1 MIEIRFATSQDYDY
15 LVHNDRQIKPEV
27 VKKKIED
34 AEIIVVLDN
43 EQNIGWLRF
52 NYFWDEIPFM
62 NMLWIEEDY
71 RRKGIGTRL
80 VNFWETEMFQRDKN
94 QVMTSTLSDEAAQHF
109 YRKLEYQDCGSLL
122 LPDEA
127 LEFFFLKLVSLDY
140 WLTIAMG
147 VIIFQFSSN
156 IMSKG

>member
-1 MIEIRFATSQDYDY
+1 MIEIRFSTSQDYDY

-34 AEIIVVLDN
+34 AEIIVVLDD

-80 VNFWETEMFQRDKN
+80 VNFWETEIFQRDKN
-94 QVMTSTLSDEAAQHF
+94 QVMTSTLSDETAQHF

-127 LEFFFLKLVSLDY
+127 LEIFFLKSLN
-140 WLTIAMG
+140 T
-147 VIIFQFSSN
+147 
-156 IMSKG
+156 

>member
-1 MIEIRFATSQDYDY
+1 MIEIRFVTSQDYDY
-15 LVHNDRQIKPEV
+15 LVHNDRRIKPEV

-80 VNFWETEMFQRDKN
+80 VNFWETEIFQRDKN
-94 QVMTSTLSDEAAQHF
+94 QVMTSTLSDETAQHF

-127 LEFFFLKLVSLDY
+127 LEFFFLKSLN
-140 WLTIAMG
+140 T
-147 VIIFQFSSN
+147 
-156 IMSKG
+156 

>member
-15 LVHNDRQIKPEV
+15 LVHNDRQIKPEM

-80 VNFWETEMFQRDKN
+80 VNFWEIEMSQRDNN

-109 YRKLEYQDCGSLL
+109 YRKLQYQDRGSLM
-122 LPDEA
+122 LPSEA
-127 LEFFFLKLVSLDY
+127 LEIFFLKSLN
-140 WLTIAMG
+140 T
-147 VIIFQFSSN
+147 
-156 IMSKG
+156 

>member
-15 LVHNDRQIKPEV
+15 LVHNDRQIKPEM

-34 AEIIVVLDN
+34 AEIIVVLDD

-80 VNFWETEMFQRDKN
+80 VNFWETEIFQRDKN
-94 QVMTSTLSDEAAQHF
+94 QVMTSTLSDETAQHF

-127 LEFFFLKLVSLDY
+127 LEIFFLKSLN
-140 WLTIAMG
+140 T
-147 VIIFQFSSN
+147 
-156 IMSKG
+156 

>member
-1 MIEIRFATSQDYDY
+1 MIKIRFATSQDYDY
-15 LVHNDRQIKPEV
+15 LVHNDRHIKPEV
-27 VKKKIED
+27 VEKKIED

-80 VNFWETEMFQRDKN
+80 VNFWEIEMQQRDNN
-94 QVMTSTLSDEAAQHF
+94 QVMTSTLSDETAQHF
-109 YRKLEYQDCGSLL
+109 YRRLQYQDCGSLM

-127 LEFFFLKLVSLDY
+127 SEIFFLKSLN
-140 WLTIAMG
+140 T
-147 VIIFQFSSN
+147 
-156 IMSKG
+156 

>member
-34 AEIIVVLDN
+34 AEIIVVLDD

-80 VNFWETEMFQRDKN
+80 VNFWETEISQRDKN
-94 QVMTSTLSDEAAQHF
+94 QVMTSTLSDETAQHF

-127 LEFFFLKLVSLDY
+127 LEIFFLKSLN
-140 WLTIAMG
+140 T
-147 VIIFQFSSN
+147 
-156 IMSKG
+156 

>member
-80 VNFWETEMFQRDKN
+80 VNFWETEIFQRDKN
-94 QVMTSTLSDEAAQHF
+94 QVMTSTLSDETAQHF
-109 YRKLEYQDCGSLL
+109 SRKLEYQDCGSLL

-127 LEFFFLKLVSLDY
+127 LEIFFLKSLN
-140 WLTIAMG
+140 T
-147 VIIFQFSSN
+147 
-156 IMSKG
+156 

>member
-1 MIEIRFATSQDYDY
+1 MIEIKLATSQDYTY
-15 LVHNDRQIKPEV
+15 LVHKDHHVQPEV
-27 VKKKIED
+27 ITKKIED

-62 NMLWIEEDY
+62 NVLRIEEDY
-71 RRKGIGTRL
+71 RKKGIGTRL
-80 VNFWETEMFQRDKN
+80 VNFWEIEMQKRGNN
-94 QVMTSTLSDEAAQHF
+94 QVMTSTLSDETTQDF

-127 LEFFFLKLVSLDY
+127 LEIFFLKSLN
-140 WLTIAMG
+140 T
-147 VIIFQFSSN
+147 
-156 IMSKG
+156 

>member
-1 MIEIRFATSQDYDY
+1 MIKIRFAVSQDYNY
-15 LVHNDRQIKPEV
+15 LVHKDHHIQPEV
-27 VKKKIED
+27 IEKKIED

-80 VNFWETEMFQRDKN
+80 
-94 QVMTSTLSDEAAQHF
+94 
-109 YRKLEYQDCGSLL
+109 G
-122 LPDEA
+122 
-127 LEFFFLKLVSLDY
+127 LVK
-140 WLTIAMG
+140 TI
-147 VIIFQFSSN
+147 
-156 IMSKG
+156 

>member
-15 LVHNDRQIKPEV
+15 LVHNDRHIKPEV
-27 VKKKIED
+27 VEKKIED

-43 EQNIGWLRF
+43 AKNIGWLRF

-80 VNFWETEMFQRDKN
+80 VNFWEIEMQKRGNN
-94 QVMTSTLSDEAAQHF
+94 QVMTSTLSDETAQHF

-127 LEFFFLKLVSLDY
+127 LEILFLKSLN
-140 WLTIAMG
+140 T
-147 VIIFQFSSN
+147 
-156 IMSKG
+156 

>member
-1 MIEIRFATSQDYDY
+1 MIKIRFATSQDYDY
-15 LVHNDRQIKPEV
+15 LVHNDRHIKPEV
-27 VKKKIED
+27 VEKKIED

-80 VNFWETEMFQRDKN
+80 VNFWEIEMQKRGNN

-109 YRKLEYQDCGSLL
+109 YRKLQYQDRGSLM
-122 LPDEA
+122 LPGEA
-127 LEFFFLKLVSLDY
+127 LEIFFLKSLN
-140 WLTIAMG
+140 T
-147 VIIFQFSSN
+147 
-156 IMSKG
+156 

>member
-1 MIEIRFATSQDYDY
+1 MIEIRFATSQDYAY
-15 LVHNDRQIKPEV
+15 LVHKDHHAQPEV
-27 VKKKIED
+27 ITKKVED

-71 RRKGIGTRL
+71 RKKGIGTRL
-80 VNFWETEMFQRDKN
+80 VNFWEIEMQKRGNN
-94 QVMTSTLSDEAAQHF
+94 QVMTSTLSDETAQHF

-122 LPDEA
+122 LLDGA
-127 LEFFFLKLVSLDY
+127 LEILFLKSLN
-140 WLTIAMG
+140 T
-147 VIIFQFSSN
+147 
-156 IMSKG
+156 

>member
-27 VKKKIED
+27 VKKIED

-62 NMLWIEEDY
+62 KMLWIEEDY

-127 LEFFFLKLVSLDY
+127 LEIFFLKSL
-140 WLTIAMG
+140 
-147 VIIFQFSSN
+147 N
-156 IMSKG
+156 I

>member
-1 MIEIRFATSQDYDY
+1 MIT
-15 LVHNDRQIKPEV
+15 
-27 VKKKIED
+27 KKIED

-71 RRKGIGTRL
+71 RKKGIGTRL
-80 VNFWETEMFQRDKN
+80 VDFWEIEMQKRGNN
-94 QVMTSTLSDEAAQHF
+94 QVMTSTLSDETAQHF
-109 YRKLEYQDCGSLL
+109 YRKLEYQDCV

-127 LEFFFLKLVSLDY
+127 LEILFLKSLD
-140 WLTIAMG
+140 T
-147 VIIFQFSSN
+147 
-156 IMSKG
+156 

>member
-80 VNFWETEMFQRDKN
+80 VNFWEIEMYQRDNN
-94 QVMTSTLSDEAAQHF
+94 QVMTSTLSDETAQHF

-127 LEFFFLKLVSLDY
+127 LEFFFLKFLN
-140 WLTIAMG
+140 T
-147 VIIFQFSSN
+147 
-156 IMSKG
+156 

>member
-34 AEIIVVLDN
+34 AEIIVVLDD

-127 LEFFFLKLVSLDY
+127 LEIFFLKSLN
-140 WLTIAMG
+140 T
-147 VIIFQFSSN
+147 
-156 IMSKG
+156 

>member
-1 MIEIRFATSQDYDY
+1 MIKIRFATSQDYNY
-15 LVHNDRQIKPEV
+15 LVHKDHHIQPEV
-27 VKKKIED
+27 VEKKIED
-34 AEIIVVLDN
+34 SEIIVVLDN

-71 RRKGIGTRL
+71 RKKGIGTRL
-80 VNFWETEMFQRDKN
+80 VNFWEIEMQKRGNN
-94 QVMTSTLSDEAAQHF
+94 QVMTSTLSNETAQHF

-127 LEFFFLKLVSLDY
+127 LEILFLKSLN
-140 WLTIAMG
+140 A
-147 VIIFQFSSN
+147 
-156 IMSKG
+156 

>member
-34 AEIIVVLDN
+34 SEIIVVLDN

-94 QVMTSTLSDEAAQHF
+94 QVMTSTLSDETAQHF

-127 LEFFFLKLVSLDY
+127 LEIFFLKSLN
-140 WLTIAMG
+140 T
-147 VIIFQFSSN
+147 
-156 IMSKG
+156 

>member
-34 AEIIVVLDN
+34 ADIIVVLDN

-80 VNFWETEMFQRDKN
+80 VNFWETEISQRDKN
-94 QVMTSTLSDEAAQHF
+94 QVMTSTLSDETAQHF

-127 LEFFFLKLVSLDY
+127 LEIFFLKSLN
-140 WLTIAMG
+140 T
-147 VIIFQFSSN
+147 
-156 IMSKG
+156 

>member
-34 AEIIVVLDN
+34 AEIIVVLDD

-80 VNFWETEMFQRDKN
+80 VNFWETEIFQRDKN
-94 QVMTSTLSDEAAQHF
+94 QVMTSTLSDETAQHF

-127 LEFFFLKLVSLDY
+127 LEIFFLKSLN
-140 WLTIAMG
+140 T
-147 VIIFQFSSN
+147 
-156 IMSKG
+156 

>member
-80 VNFWETEMFQRDKN
+80 VNFWEIEMQQRDKS
-94 QVMTSTLSDEAAQHF
+94 QVMTSTSSDETTQHF
-109 YRKLEYQDCGSLL
+109 YRKLQYQDCGSLSL
-122 LPDEA
+122 LGEV
-127 LEFFFLKLVSLDY
+127 LEFFFLKSLN
-140 WLTIAMG
+140 T
-147 VIIFQFSSN
+147 
-156 IMSKG
+156 

>member
-1 MIEIRFATSQDYDY
+1 MIEIRFATSQDYTY
-15 LVHNDRQIKPEV
+15 LAHKDHHVQPEV
-27 VKKKIED
+27 ITKKIED

-43 EQNIGWLRF
+43 ERNIGWLRF

-71 RRKGIGTRL
+71 RKKGIGTRL
-80 VNFWETEMFQRDKN
+80 VNFWEIEMQKRGNN
-94 QVMTSTLSDEAAQHF
+94 QVMTSTLSDETAQHF

-127 LEFFFLKLVSLDY
+127 LEILFLKSLD
-140 WLTIAMG
+140 T
-147 VIIFQFSSN
+147 
-156 IMSKG
+156 

>member
-15 LVHNDRQIKPEV
+15 LVHNDRQIKPEM

-80 VNFWETEMFQRDKN
+80 VNFWETEIFQRDKN
-94 QVMTSTLSDEAAQHF
+94 QVMTSTLSDETAQHF

-127 LEFFFLKLVSLDY
+127 LEIFFLKSLN
-140 WLTIAMG
+140 T
-147 VIIFQFSSN
+147 
-156 IMSKG
+156 

>member
-127 LEFFFLKLVSLDY
+127 LEIFFLKSLN
-140 WLTIAMG
+140 T
-147 VIIFQFSSN
+147 
-156 IMSKG
+156 

>member
-80 VNFWETEMFQRDKN
+80 VNFWETEIFQRDKN
-94 QVMTSTLSDEAAQHF
+94 QVMTSTLSDETAQHF

-127 LEFFFLKLVSLDY
+127 LEIFFLKSLN
-140 WLTIAMG
+140 T
-147 VIIFQFSSN
+147 
-156 IMSKG
+156 

>member
-1 MIEIRFATSQDYDY
+1 MIKIRFATSQDYDY
-15 LVHNDRQIKPEV
+15 LVHNDRHIKPEV
-27 VKKKIED
+27 VEKKIED

-80 VNFWETEMFQRDKN
+80 VNFWEIEMQQRDNN
-94 QVMTSTLSDEAAQHF
+94 QVMTSTLSDETAQHF
-109 YRKLEYQDCGSLL
+109 YRKLQYQDCGSLM
-122 LPDEA
+122 LPGEA
-127 LEFFFLKLVSLDY
+127 LEIFFLKSLN
-140 WLTIAMG
+140 T
-147 VIIFQFSSN
+147 
-156 IMSKG
+156 

>member
-94 QVMTSTLSDEAAQHF
+94 QVMTSTLSDETAQHF

-127 LEFFFLKLVSLDY
+127 LEIFFLKSLN
-140 WLTIAMG
+140 T
-147 VIIFQFSSN
+147 
-156 IMSKG
+156 